1 MLVCFKKW
9 VASVAV
15 CGLTLACLLSS
26 AHAAPMGFKD
36 SWMVMGENSGTRQ
49 ELSANYALT
58 PRWAVGAA
66 SSFVRSD
73 DKTVSRT
80 MSEATITHLAK
91 RWNMPEAQ
99 ANVWL
104 LGGVGSVSGNDFA
117 GSRTLVTPGF
127 QLDYET
133 TRVYAAM
140 TARFNRADG
149 LNHDTMSVRTGFSL
163 YEADYDEPQPWL
175 IWEARRVNGLSD
187 ATEVMPMLRVI
198 HKRYFLELG
207 VNQKNEVRTNL
218 MLNF

>member
-1 MLVCFKKW
+1 
-9 VASVAV
+9 
-15 CGLTLACLLSS
+15 
-26 AHAAPMGFKD
+26 MGFKD
-36 SWMVMGENSGTRQ
+36 SWMVMGEYGSTRQ
-49 ELSANYALT
+49 EVSANYAIT
-58 PRWAVGAA
+58 PRWALGAG
-66 SSFVRSD
+66 STFLRSD
-73 DKTVSRT
+73 DTTVSRT
-80 MSEATITHLAK
+80 LSEATATHLAK

-104 LGGVGSVSGNDFA
+104 LGSVGSVSGNDFS

-140 TARFNRADG
+140 TARLHRAEG
-149 LNHDTMSVRTGFSL
+149 LNHDTLSVRTGFSL